1 VTQDLTGRT
10 AFVTGANRGIG
21 RAIVQGLGARNDL
34 RVVAAA
40 RRREDAE
47 AAVAEIGGE
56 CHGVALDLSDAD
68 ALVAS
73 ARSIEAE
80 HGSIDILVNNAA
92 VMQEGDGLQ
101 IGPGE
106 FRHSI
111 EVNAVSPFALIH
123 VFGAGMRDRG
133 WGRVVNVS
141 SDWGS
146 FAEGLGGPIAYSVS
160 KATLDALTV
169 SFARTLG
176 SSVKVNAC
184 CPGWVRTRM
193 GGDAATRTPEE
204 GADTPIWLATL
215 PDDGPTGGFFRD
227 RSPMEW

>member
-1 VTQDLTGRT
+1 
-10 AFVTGANRGIG
+10 
-21 RAIVQGLGARNDL
+21 
-34 RVVAAA
+34 
-40 RRREDAE
+40 
-47 AAVAEIGGE
+47 
-56 CHGVALDLSDAD
+56 LSDAD
-68 ALVAS
+68 NLVAR

-80 HGSIDILVNNAA
+80 YGAIDILVNNAA
-92 VMQEGDGLQ
+92 VMQEGSGLE

-111 EVNAVSPFALIH
+111 EVNAISPFALIH
-123 VFGAGMRDRG
+123 VLGAGMRDRG

-146 FAEGLGGPIAYSVS
+146 FAEGLAGPIAYSVS

-176 SSVKVNAC
+176 STVKVNAC

-193 GGDAATRTPEE
+193 GGEAATRSPEE

-227 RSPMEW
+227 RKPMEW

>member
-1 VTQDLTGRT
+1 MSLDLKGRT
-10 AFVTGANRGIG
+10 ALVTGANRGIG
-21 RAIVQGLGARNDL
+21 RAIVQGLVAQNDL
-34 RVVAAA
+34 RVLAAA

-47 AAVAEIGGE
+47 AVAAEIGGD
-56 CHGVALDLSDAD
+56 CQGVALDLSDAD
-68 ALVAS
+68 VVVADV
-73 ARSIEAE
+73 RSIQTE
-80 HGSIDILVNNAA
+80 HGAIDILVNNAA
-92 VMQEGDGLQ
+92 VMQDGDGLE

-111 EVNAVSPFALIH
+111 EVNAIAPFALIH
-123 VFGAGMRDRG
+123 ALGAGMRDRD

-141 SDWGS
+141 SGWGS

-160 KATLDALTV
+160 KATLNALTV

-176 SSVKVNAC
+176 PTVKVNAC

-193 GGDAATRTPEE
+193 GGEAATRLPEE

-215 PDDGPTGGFFRD
+215 ADDGPTGGFFRD
-227 RSPMEW
+227 REPIEW